1 MATLRELII
10 KISANSQSFQSEIQR
25 ASRMGSEYYRTLQ
38 NGGRQAAAVAREQ
51 RRALAELNSQLTEI
65 RASAAGT
72 AGVFAG
78 AFATG
83 HLISLADEW
92 SSVNARLKQASQ
104 SSDEFSSSQKVLMD
118 ISQRTGTAFSDNAA
132 LFARSAASMRE
143 YGYSADDVLKVTEAI
158 STGLKISG
166 ASTAEAGSVITQ
178 FSQALAQGVLRGEE
192 FNSVNE
198 SGDRIVRA
206 LAAGMGVARKDLK
219 AMADDGKLTADKVVP
234 ALISQ
239 LGVLRDEYAAMPETV
254 SDGIT
259 KVENAFMAWVGG
271 ANEASGATKTLSGV
285 LNGVAGNIDNVA
297 TAAGALVAVG
307 VARYFGNM
315 ASGAVSATAGLVT
328 AARNEVAL
336 AEAQLRGT
344 QIATA
349 RARAAVYRAQQAVAA
364 ARGTEMQIA
373 AEARLAA
380 TQERLNRN
388 IAARTAAQNALN
400 STTAV
405 GSRLMTGALG
415 LVGGVPGLVML
426 GAAAWYTLYQ
436 NQEPA
441 RESARQ
447 YALTIDEIAHKTPSM
462 SLPEAS
468 DNEGRTRAA
477 LAEQNRLIDE
487 QASRVKSLQ
496 EKIAGYQYVLAN
508 PGWTTG
514 DGFMIN
520 HLTSVQEKI
529 AGYQYVLANPGWTTG
544 DGFMINHLTSVKTVT
559 EGLSQATEQL
569 AVEQSRLAQ
578 MQEKAQSIQDVLAG
592 LEDRRVAL
600 IRQQAAEQNKVY
612 QSMLVMNGQHT
623 EFNRLLGLGN
633 ELLQQRQGLVNVPL
647 RLPQATLD
655 DKQQSA
661 LTKTERELAL
671 SRLKGE
677 EKERARLGYA
687 ADDLGFVGDSYQEA
701 RQRYISNA
709 LEAWRNNEAN
719 KPKSRGGKS
728 ETEKAEDSFSR
739 LLKQQKEQLALAG
752 QNTELAKLKYQTA
765 QGELKTL
772 TEMQKQ
778 ELLRNAALIDQQ
790 KIREQLR
797 SREETLKNDNVA
809 ARASNEAELLGYGQG
824 ERARERMREL
834 QQIRDSFRQK
844 DADLQSQYQT
854 GDISEDFYRQ
864 ARAQN
869 AQYLSERLKDQAAF
883 YAESDAQRADW
894 QKGLQEGLS
903 NWVDN
908 ASDYASQA
916 AQLATE
922 GISGLVNNIT
932 EMLNGNKV
940 EWRNWASSV
949 LQEISKVLMNAAIV
963 NGIKT
968 AANGMSGAGGFIG
981 SIGDWLGG
989 AVANAKGGVYT
1000 SANLSAY
1007 SNSIVDTPTYFAFAK
1022 GAGLMGE
1029 AGPEAIMPLTRA
1041 ADGSLGVRAVG
1052 SMNGSAGLVYSP
1064 VYHIAIQN
1072 DGANGQIGA
1081 EAAGSLVQLIDQR
1094 VQAVMLSMRRDGG
1107 MLSG

>member
-1 MATLRELII
+1 
-10 KISANSQSFQSEIQR
+10 
-25 ASRMGSEYYRTLQ
+25 
-38 NGGRQAAAVAREQ
+38 
-51 RRALAELNSQLTEI
+51 
-65 RASAAGT
+65 
-72 AGVFAG
+72 
-78 AFATG
+78 
-83 HLISLADEW
+83 
-92 SSVNARLKQASQ
+92 
-104 SSDEFSSSQKVLMD
+104 
-118 ISQRTGTAFSDNAA
+118 
-132 LFARSAASMRE
+132 
-143 YGYSADDVLKVTEAI
+143 
-158 STGLKISG
+158 
-166 ASTAEAGSVITQ
+166 
-178 FSQALAQGVLRGEE
+178 
-192 FNSVNE
+192 
-198 SGDRIVRA
+198 
-206 LAAGMGVARKDLK
+206 
-219 AMADDGKLTADKVVP
+219 
-234 ALISQ
+234 
-239 LGVLRDEYAAMPETV
+239 

-271 ANEASGATKTLSGV
+271 ANEASGVTKTLSGV
-285 LNGVAGNIDNVA
+285 LNGVAGQIDNVA
-297 TAAGALVAVG
+297 TAVGALVAVG

-315 ASGAVSATAGLVT
+315 ASGAMSATAGLVT

-336 AEAQLRGT
+336 AEAQFRGT

-388 IAARTAAQNALN
+388 IAARSAAQNALN

-405 GSRLMTGALG
+405 GSRLMSGALG

-436 NQEPA
+436 NQEQA

-477 LAEQNRLIDE
+477 LTEQNRLIDE
-487 QASRVKSLQ
+487 QASRVKSL
-496 EKIAGYQYVLAN
+496 
-508 PGWTTG
+508 
-514 DGFMIN
+514 
-520 HLTSVQEKI
+520 
-529 AGYQYVLANPGWTTG
+529 
-544 DGFMINHLTSVKTVT
+544 
-559 EGLSQATEQL
+559 
-569 AVEQSRLAQ
+569 
-578 MQEKAQSIQDVLAG
+578 QEKAQSIQDVLAG

-739 LLKQQKEQLALAG
+739 LLKQQKAQLALAG

-772 TEMQKQ
+772 TEIQKQ

-797 SREETLKNDNVA
+797 SREETLKNENAA
-809 ARASNEAELLGYGQG
+809 ARASNDAELLGYGQG

-864 ARAQN
+864 ALAQN
-869 AQYLSERLKDQAAF
+869 AQYLSERLKDQETF

-894 QKGLQEGLS
+894 QKGLQEGFS

-922 GISGLVNNIT
+922 GISGMVNNIT

-940 EWRNWASSV
+940 EWRSWASSV
-949 LQEISKVLMNAAIV
+949 LQEISKVLMNA
-963 NGIKT
+963 
-968 AANGMSGAGGFIG
+968 
-981 SIGDWLGG
+981 
-989 AVANAKGGVYT
+989 
-1000 SANLSAY
+1000 
-1007 SNSIVDTPTYFAFAK
+1007 
-1022 GAGLMGE
+1022 
-1029 AGPEAIMPLTRA
+1029 
-1041 ADGSLGVRAVG
+1041 
-1052 SMNGSAGLVYSP
+1052 
-1064 VYHIAIQN
+1064 
-1072 DGANGQIGA
+1072 
-1081 EAAGSLVQLIDQR
+1081 
-1094 VQAVMLSMRRDGG
+1094 
-1107 MLSG
+1107 

>member
-1 MATLRELII
+1 M
-10 KISANSQSFQSEIQR
+10 
-25 ASRMGSEYYRTLQ
+25 
-38 NGGRQAAAVAREQ
+38 
-51 RRALAELNSQLTEI
+51 
-65 RASAAGT
+65 
-72 AGVFAG
+72 
-78 AFATG
+78 
-83 HLISLADEW
+83 
-92 SSVNARLKQASQ
+92 
-104 SSDEFSSSQKVLMD
+104 
-118 ISQRTGTAFSDNAA
+118 
-132 LFARSAASMRE
+132 
-143 YGYSADDVLKVTEAI
+143 
-158 STGLKISG
+158 
-166 ASTAEAGSVITQ
+166 
-178 FSQALAQGVLRGEE
+178 
-192 FNSVNE
+192 
-198 SGDRIVRA
+198 
-206 LAAGMGVARKDLK
+206 ARKDLK

-239 LGVLRDEYAAMPETV
+239 LGILRDEYAAMPETV
-254 SDGIT
+254 SGSIT

-271 ANEASGATKTLSGV
+271 VNEASGSTKTLSGV
-285 LNGVAGNIDNVA
+285 LNGVAGHIDNVA
-297 TAAGALVAVG
+297 AAAGVLVAVG

-315 ASGAVSATAGLVT
+315 AAGVGKATTELIAAKSGT
-328 AARNEVAL
+328 VAL
-336 AEAQLRGT
+336 AAAQADASVQVQRKAAADALAAERAWQLAQAELALARNTSAEALAT
-344 QIATA
+344 QNAVA
-349 RARAAVYRAQQAVAA
+349 KRRAMIVANAALVQSNQAVAA
-364 ARGTEMQIA
+364 SRKALENATSVTGMLKSGA
-373 AEARLAA
+373 ASL
-380 TQERLNRN
+380 L
-388 IAARTAAQNALN
+388 
-400 STTAV
+400 S
-405 GSRLMTGALG
+405 
-415 LVGGVPGLVML
+415 LVGGIPGLLML
-426 GAAAWYTLYQ
+426 GAGAWYTVYQ
-436 NQEPA
+436 NQEQA

-447 YALTIDEIAHKTPSM
+447 YASTIDEIRAKVQGMT
-462 SLPEAS
+462 LPELA
-468 DNEGRTRAA
+468 DNEGKTREA
-477 LAEQNRLIDE
+477 LEEQNRLIAE
-487 QASRVKSLQ
+487 QESKVRGLKTQIADYQRWLQ
-496 EKIAGYQYVLAN
+496 ENPQGGSGAEIITHGLAEA
-508 PGWTTG
+508 TG
-514 DGFMIN
+514 R
-520 HLTSVQEKI
+520 
-529 AGYQYVLANPGWTTG
+529 
-544 DGFMINHLTSVKTVT
+544 
-559 EGLSQATEQL
+559 L
-569 AVEQSRLAQ
+569 AVEQSRLTQ
-578 MQEKAQSIQDVLAG
+578 IQEKAKSVQETLAS
-592 LEDRRVAL
+592 LEYNRVAR
-600 IRQQAAEQNKVY
+600 IREEAAEQNRAY
-612 QSMLVMNGQHT
+612 QALLQTNVQHT

-677 EKERARLGYA
+677 EKERVRLGYA
-687 ADDLGFVGDSYQEA
+687 ADDLGFVGDPYQEA

-719 KPKSRGGKS
+719 KTKSRGGKS

-772 TEMQKQ
+772 TEIQKQ

-1072 DGANGQIGA
+1072 DGANGQIGP

>member
-1 MATLRELII
+1 
-10 KISANSQSFQSEIQR
+10 
-25 ASRMGSEYYRTLQ
+25 
-38 NGGRQAAAVAREQ
+38 
-51 RRALAELNSQLTEI
+51 
-65 RASAAGT
+65 
-72 AGVFAG
+72 
-78 AFATG
+78 
-83 HLISLADEW
+83 
-92 SSVNARLKQASQ
+92 
-104 SSDEFSSSQKVLMD
+104 
-118 ISQRTGTAFSDNAA
+118 
-132 LFARSAASMRE
+132 
-143 YGYSADDVLKVTEAI
+143 
-158 STGLKISG
+158 
-166 ASTAEAGSVITQ
+166 
-178 FSQALAQGVLRGEE
+178 
-192 FNSVNE
+192 
-198 SGDRIVRA
+198 
-206 LAAGMGVARKDLK
+206 
-219 AMADDGKLTADKVVP
+219 
-234 ALISQ
+234 
-239 LGVLRDEYAAMPETV
+239 
-254 SDGIT
+254 
-259 KVENAFMAWVGG
+259 
-271 ANEASGATKTLSGV
+271 
-285 LNGVAGNIDNVA
+285 
-297 TAAGALVAVG
+297 
-307 VARYFGNM
+307 
-315 ASGAVSATAGLVT
+315 
-328 AARNEVAL
+328 
-336 AEAQLRGT
+336 
-344 QIATA
+344 
-349 RARAAVYRAQQAVAA
+349 
-364 ARGTEMQIA
+364 
-373 AEARLAA
+373 
-380 TQERLNRN
+380 
-388 IAARTAAQNALN
+388 
-400 STTAV
+400 
-405 GSRLMTGALG
+405 
-415 LVGGVPGLVML
+415 
-426 GAAAWYTLYQ
+426 
-436 NQEPA
+436 
-441 RESARQ
+441 
-447 YALTIDEIAHKTPSM
+447 
-462 SLPEAS
+462 
-468 DNEGRTRAA
+468 
-477 LAEQNRLIDE
+477 
-487 QASRVKSLQ
+487 
-496 EKIAGYQYVLAN
+496 
-508 PGWTTG
+508 
-514 DGFMIN
+514 
-520 HLTSVQEKI
+520 
-529 AGYQYVLANPGWTTG
+529 
-544 DGFMINHLTSVKTVT
+544 
-559 EGLSQATEQL
+559 
-569 AVEQSRLAQ
+569 
-578 MQEKAQSIQDVLAG
+578 
-592 LEDRRVAL
+592 
-600 IRQQAAEQNKVY
+600 
-612 QSMLVMNGQHT
+612 
-623 EFNRLLGLGN
+623 N

-677 EKERARLGYA
+677 EKERVRLGYA
-687 ADDLGFVGDSYQEA
+687 ADDLGFVGDPYQEA

-739 LLKQQKEQLALAG
+739 LLKQQKAQLALVG

-772 TEMQKQ
+772 SEIQKQ

-864 ARAQN
+864 ALAQN

-883 YAESDAQRADW
+883 YAESDVQRADW
-894 QKGLQEGLS
+894 QKGLQEGFS

-916 AQLATE
+916 AQLATV
-922 GISGLVNNIT
+922 GISGMVNNIT

-940 EWRNWASSV
+940 EWRSWASSV

-968 AANGMSGAGGFIG
+968 AANGMSGAGGFLG

-1072 DGANGQIGA
+1072 DGTNGQIGP
-1081 EAAGSLVQLIDQR
+1081 EA
-1094 VQAVMLSMRRDGG
+1094 
-1107 MLSG
+1107 

>member
-38 NGGRQAAAVAREQ
+38 NGGRQAAAAARDQ

-65 RASAAGT
+65 RGSAVGMAG
-72 AGVFAG
+72 AFAG

-219 AMADDGKLTADKVVP
+219 AMADDGQLTADKVVP

-239 LGVLRDEYAAMPETV
+239 LEVLRDEYAAMPETV

-271 ANEASGATKTLSGV
+271 ANEASGVTKTLSGV
-285 LNGVAGNIDNVA
+285 LNGVAGQIDNVA
-297 TAAGALVAVG
+297 TAVGALVAVG

-315 ASGAVSATAGLVT
+315 ASGAMSATAGLVT

-336 AEAQLRGT
+336 AEAQFRGT

-388 IAARTAAQNALN
+388 IAARSAAQNALN

-405 GSRLMTGALG
+405 GSRLMSGALG

-436 NQEPA
+436 NQEQA

-477 LAEQNRLIDE
+477 LTEQNRLIDE
-487 QASRVKSLQ
+487 QASRVKSL
-496 EKIAGYQYVLAN
+496 
-508 PGWTTG
+508 
-514 DGFMIN
+514 
-520 HLTSVQEKI
+520 
-529 AGYQYVLANPGWTTG
+529 
-544 DGFMINHLTSVKTVT
+544 
-559 EGLSQATEQL
+559 
-569 AVEQSRLAQ
+569 
-578 MQEKAQSIQDVLAG
+578 QEKAQSIQDVLAG

-739 LLKQQKEQLALAG
+739 LLKQQKAQLALAG

-772 TEMQKQ
+772 TEIQKQ

-797 SREETLKNDNVA
+797 SREETLKNENAA
-809 ARASNEAELLGYGQG
+809 ARASNDAELLGYGQG

-864 ARAQN
+864 ALAQN
-869 AQYLSERLKDQAAF
+869 AQYLSERLKDQETF

-894 QKGLQEGLS
+894 QKGLQEGFS

-922 GISGLVNNIT
+922 GISGMV
-932 EMLNGNKV
+932 
-940 EWRNWASSV
+940 
-949 LQEISKVLMNAAIV
+949 
-963 NGIKT
+963 
-968 AANGMSGAGGFIG
+968 
-981 SIGDWLGG
+981 
-989 AVANAKGGVYT
+989 
-1000 SANLSAY
+1000 
-1007 SNSIVDTPTYFAFAK
+1007 
-1022 GAGLMGE
+1022 
-1029 AGPEAIMPLTRA
+1029 
-1041 ADGSLGVRAVG
+1041 
-1052 SMNGSAGLVYSP
+1052 
-1064 VYHIAIQN
+1064 
-1072 DGANGQIGA
+1072 
-1081 EAAGSLVQLIDQR
+1081 
-1094 VQAVMLSMRRDGG
+1094 
-1107 MLSG
+1107 

>member
-1 MATLRELII
+1 
-10 KISANSQSFQSEIQR
+10 QSFQSEIQR

-38 NGGRQAAAVAREQ
+38 NGGRQAAAAAREQ

-65 RASAAGT
+65 RGSAVGMAG
-72 AGVFAG
+72 AFAG

-143 YGYSADDVLKVTEAI
+143 YGYSADDVLKVAEAI

-219 AMADDGKLTADKVVP
+219 AMADDGQLTADKVVP

-239 LGVLRDEYAAMPETV
+239 LEVLRDEYAAMPETV

-271 ANEASGATKTLSGV
+271 ANEASGVTKTLSGV
-285 LNGVAGNIDNVA
+285 LNGVAGQIDNVA

-315 ASGAVSATAGLVT
+315 AAGVGKVTTELIAAKSGT
-328 AARNEVAL
+328 VAL
-336 AEAQLRGT
+336 AAAQ
-344 QIATA
+344 AD
-349 RARAAVYRAQQAVAA
+349 AAVQVQRKAAADALAAERAWQLAQAELALARNSSAEALATQNAVAKRRAMIVANAALVQSNQAVAA
-364 ARGTEMQIA
+364 SRKALENATSVTGMLKSGA
-373 AEARLAA
+373 ASL
-380 TQERLNRN
+380 L
-388 IAARTAAQNALN
+388 
-400 STTAV
+400 S
-405 GSRLMTGALG
+405 
-415 LVGGVPGLVML
+415 LVGGISGLLML
-426 GAAAWYTLYQ
+426 GAGAWYTVYQ
-436 NQEPA
+436 NQEQA

-447 YALTIDEIAHKTPSM
+447 YASTIDEIRAKVPGMT
-462 SLPEAS
+462 LPELA
-468 DNEGRTRAA
+468 DNKGKTREA
-477 LAEQNRLIDE
+477 LEEQNRLIAE
-487 QASRVKSLQ
+487 QESKVRGLKTQIADYQRWLQ
-496 EKIAGYQYVLAN
+496 ENPQGGSGVEIITHGLAEA
-508 PGWTTG
+508 TG
-514 DGFMIN
+514 
-520 HLTSVQEKI
+520 K
-529 AGYQYVLANPGWTTG
+529 
-544 DGFMINHLTSVKTVT
+544 
-559 EGLSQATEQL
+559 L
-569 AVEQSRLAQ
+569 AVEQSRLTQ
-578 MQEKAQSIQDVLAG
+578 MQEKAKSVQEALAS
-592 LEDRRVAL
+592 LEYNRVAR
-600 IRQQAAEQNKVY
+600 IREEAAEQNRAY
-612 QSMLVMNGQHT
+612 QALLQMNVQHT

-677 EKERARLGYA
+677 EKERVRLGYA
-687 ADDLGFVGDSYQEA
+687 ADDLGFVGDPYQEA

-752 QNTELAKLKYQTA
+752 QYTELAKLKYQTA

-778 ELLRNAALIDQQ
+778 ELLRNATLIDQQ

-797 SREETLKNDNVA
+797 SREETLKNENAA
-809 ARASNEAELLGYGQG
+809 ARASNDAELLGYGQG

-854 GDISEDFYRQ
+854 GDNSEDFYRQ
-864 ARAQN
+864 ALAQN
-869 AQYLSERLKDQAAF
+869 AQYLSERLKEQEAF
-883 YAESDAQRADW
+883 YAESDVQRADW
-894 QKGLQEGLS
+894 QKGLQEGFS

-922 GISGLVNNIT
+922 GISGMVNNIT

-940 EWRNWASSV
+940 EWRSWASSV
-949 LQEISKVLMNAAIV
+949 LQEISKVL
-963 NGIKT
+963 
-968 AANGMSGAGGFIG
+968 
-981 SIGDWLGG
+981 
-989 AVANAKGGVYT
+989 
-1000 SANLSAY
+1000 
-1007 SNSIVDTPTYFAFAK
+1007 
-1022 GAGLMGE
+1022 
-1029 AGPEAIMPLTRA
+1029 
-1041 ADGSLGVRAVG
+1041 
-1052 SMNGSAGLVYSP
+1052 
-1064 VYHIAIQN
+1064 
-1072 DGANGQIGA
+1072 
-1081 EAAGSLVQLIDQR
+1081 
-1094 VQAVMLSMRRDGG
+1094 
-1107 MLSG
+1107 

>member
-38 NGGRQAAAVAREQ
+38 NGGRQAAAAAREQ

-65 RASAAGT
+65 RASAVGMTSA
-72 AGVFAG
+72 FAG

-104 SSDEFSSSQKVLMD
+104 SSDEFASSQKVLMD

-166 ASTAEAGSVITQ
+166 ASAAEAGSVITQ

-198 SGDRIVRA
+198 SGDRIIRA

-219 AMADDGKLTADKVVP
+219 AMADDGQLTADKVVP

-239 LGVLRDEYAAMPETV
+239 LGILRDEYAAMPETV

-271 ANEASGATKTLSGV
+271 ANEASGATKTLSGA
-285 LNGVAGNIDNVA
+285 LNGVAGNIDTVA
-297 TAAGALVAVG
+297 TAAGVLVAVG
-307 VARYFGNM
+307 VARYFGNL
-315 ASGAVSATAGLVT
+315 ASGAMSATAGLVT

-373 AEARLAA
+373 AEARLAV

-405 GSRLMTGALG
+405 GSRLMSGALG

-436 NQEPA
+436 NQEQA

-468 DNEGRTRAA
+468 DNEGRTREA
-477 LAEQNRLIDE
+477 LTEQNRLIDE
-487 QASRVKSLQ
+487 QASRVK
-496 EKIAGYQYVLAN
+496 
-508 PGWTTG
+508 
-514 DGFMIN
+514 
-520 HLTSVQEKI
+520 
-529 AGYQYVLANPGWTTG
+529 
-544 DGFMINHLTSVKTVT
+544 
-559 EGLSQATEQL
+559 
-569 AVEQSRLAQ
+569 
-578 MQEKAQSIQDVLAG
+578 
-592 LEDRRVAL
+592 
-600 IRQQAAEQNKVY
+600 
-612 QSMLVMNGQHT
+612 
-623 EFNRLLGLGN
+623 
-633 ELLQQRQGLVNVPL
+633 
-647 RLPQATLD
+647 
-655 DKQQSA
+655 
-661 LTKTERELAL
+661 
-671 SRLKGE
+671 
-677 EKERARLGYA
+677 
-687 ADDLGFVGDSYQEA
+687 
-701 RQRYISNA
+701 
-709 LEAWRNNEAN
+709 
-719 KPKSRGGKS
+719 
-728 ETEKAEDSFSR
+728 
-739 LLKQQKEQLALAG
+739 
-752 QNTELAKLKYQTA
+752 
-765 QGELKTL
+765 TL
-772 TEMQKQ
+772 TEIQKQ
-778 ELLRNAALIDQQ
+778 ELLRNAALIDQK

-797 SREETLKNDNVA
+797 AREETLKNDNA
-809 ARASNEAELLGYGQG
+809 DARASNDAELLGYGQG
-824 ERARERMREL
+824 ERVRERMREL
-834 QQIRDSFRQK
+834 QQIRDGYRQK
-844 DADLQSQYQT
+844 DANLQSQYQT

-864 ARAQN
+864 ALAQN
-869 AQYLSERLKDQAAF
+869 AQYLSERLKDQEAF

-903 NWVDN
+903 NWVDS

-916 AQLATE
+916 AQLATD
-922 GISGLVNNIT
+922 GISGMVNNIT

-940 EWRNWASSV
+940 EWRSWAASI

-963 NGIKT
+963 NGIKM
-968 AANGMSGAGGFIG
+968 AANSMSGAGGFFG
-981 SIGDWLGG
+981 SIGNWLGG

-1072 DGANGQIGA
+1072 DGANGQIGP
-1081 EAAGSLVQLIDQR
+1081 EAAGTLVQLIDQR

>member
-1 MATLRELII
+1 
-10 KISANSQSFQSEIQR
+10 
-25 ASRMGSEYYRTLQ
+25 MGSEYYRTLQ
-38 NGGRQAAAVAREQ
+38 NGGRQAAAAARDQ

-65 RASAAGT
+65 RGSAVGMAG
-72 AGVFAG
+72 AFAG

-239 LGVLRDEYAAMPETV
+239 LGILRDEYAAMPETV
-254 SDGIT
+254 SSSIT

-271 ANEASGATKTLSGV
+271 ANEASGVTKTLSGM
-285 LNGVAGNIDNVA
+285 LNGVA
-297 TAAGALVAVG
+297 
-307 VARYFGNM
+307 
-315 ASGAVSATAGLVT
+315 
-328 AARNEVAL
+328 
-336 AEAQLRGT
+336 
-344 QIATA
+344 
-349 RARAAVYRAQQAVAA
+349 
-364 ARGTEMQIA
+364 
-373 AEARLAA
+373 
-380 TQERLNRN
+380 
-388 IAARTAAQNALN
+388 
-400 STTAV
+400 
-405 GSRLMTGALG
+405 
-415 LVGGVPGLVML
+415 GLVML

-436 NQEPA
+436 NQEQA

-477 LAEQNRLIDE
+477 LTEQNRLIDE

-520 HLTSVQEKI
+520 HLTSV
-529 AGYQYVLANPGWTTG
+529 
-544 DGFMINHLTSVKTVT
+544 KTVT
-559 EGLSQATEQL
+559 EGLAQATEQL

-612 QSMLVMNGQHT
+612 QSMLVMNGQYT

-677 EKERARLGYA
+677 EKERVRLGYA
-687 ADDLGFVGDSYQEA
+687 ADDLGFVGDPYQEA

-709 LEAWRNNEAN
+709 LEAWRNNEVN

-765 QGELKTL
+765 LGELKTL
-772 TEMQKQ
+772 SEIQKQ

-797 SREETLKNDNVA
+797 YREETLKNDNVA
-809 ARASNEAELLGYGQG
+809 ARASNESELLGYGQG

-864 ARAQN
+864 A
-869 AQYLSERLKDQAAF
+869 
-883 YAESDAQRADW
+883 
-894 QKGLQEGLS
+894 
-903 NWVDN
+903 
-908 ASDYASQA
+908 
-916 AQLATE
+916 
-922 GISGLVNNIT
+922 
-932 EMLNGNKV
+932 
-940 EWRNWASSV
+940 
-949 LQEISKVLMNAAIV
+949 
-963 NGIKT
+963 
-968 AANGMSGAGGFIG
+968 
-981 SIGDWLGG
+981 
-989 AVANAKGGVYT
+989 
-1000 SANLSAY
+1000 
-1007 SNSIVDTPTYFAFAK
+1007 
-1022 GAGLMGE
+1022 
-1029 AGPEAIMPLTRA
+1029 
-1041 ADGSLGVRAVG
+1041 
-1052 SMNGSAGLVYSP
+1052 
-1064 VYHIAIQN
+1064 
-1072 DGANGQIGA
+1072 
-1081 EAAGSLVQLIDQR
+1081 
-1094 VQAVMLSMRRDGG
+1094 
-1107 MLSG
+1107 

>member
-38 NGGRQAAAVAREQ
+38 NGGRQAAAAAREQ

-65 RASAAGT
+65 RASAVGMTGA
-72 AGVFAG
+72 FAG

-104 SSDEFSSSQKVLMD
+104 SSDEFASSQKVLMD

-166 ASTAEAGSVITQ
+166 ASAAEAGSVITQ

-198 SGDRIVRA
+198 SGDRIIRA

-219 AMADDGKLTADKVVP
+219 AMADDGQLTADKVVP

-239 LGVLRDEYAAMPETV
+239 LGILRDEYAAMPETV

-271 ANEASGATKTLSGV
+271 ANEASGATKTLSGA
-285 LNGVAGNIDNVA
+285 LNGVAGNIDTVA
-297 TAAGALVAVG
+297 TAAGVLVAVG
-307 VARYFGNM
+307 VARYFGNL
-315 ASGAVSATAGLVT
+315 ASGAMSATAGLVT

-373 AEARLAA
+373 AEARLAV

-405 GSRLMTGALG
+405 GSRLMSGALG

-436 NQEPA
+436 NQEQA

-447 YALTIDEIAHKTPSM
+447 YALTIDEIRAKVPGMT
-462 SLPEAS
+462 LPELA
-468 DNEGRTRAA
+468 DNEGKTREA
-477 LAEQNRLIDE
+477 LEEQNRLIAE
-487 QASRVKSLQ
+487 QESKVRGLKTQIADYQRWLQ
-496 EKIAGYQYVLAN
+496 ENPQGGSGAEIITHGLAEA
-508 PGWTTG
+508 TG
-514 DGFMIN
+514 
-520 HLTSVQEKI
+520 K
-529 AGYQYVLANPGWTTG
+529 
-544 DGFMINHLTSVKTVT
+544 
-559 EGLSQATEQL
+559 L
-569 AVEQSRLAQ
+569 AVEQSRLTQ
-578 MQEKAQSIQDVLAG
+578 MQEKARSVQETLAS
-592 LEDRRVAL
+592 LEYNRVAR
-600 IRQQAAEQNKVY
+600 IREEAAEQNRAY
-612 QSMLVMNGQHT
+612 QALLQMNVQHT

-633 ELLQQRQGLVNVPL
+633 ELLQQRQGLASVPL

-655 DKQQSA
+655 DKQQGA
-661 LTKTERELAL
+661 LNNTERQLAL

-687 ADDLGFVGDSYQEA
+687 ADDLGLVGDTYQEA
-701 RQRYISNA
+701 RQRYIRNSM
-709 LEAWRNNEAN
+709 EAWRNNEAN

-752 QNTELAKLKYQTA
+752 KNTELAKLKYQTS

-772 TEMQKQ
+772 TEIQKQ
-778 ELLRNAALIDQQ
+778 ELLRNAALIDQK

-797 SREETLKNDNVA
+797 AREEALKNDNA
-809 ARASNEAELLGYGQG
+809 DERASNDAELLGYGQG
-824 ERARERMREL
+824 ERVRERMREL
-834 QQIRDSFRQK
+834 QQIRDGYRQK

-864 ARAQN
+864 ALAQN
-869 AQYLSERLKDQAAF
+869 AQYLSERLKDQEAF

-903 NWVDN
+903 NWVDS

-916 AQLATE
+916 AQLATD
-922 GISGLVNNIT
+922 GISGMVNNIT

-940 EWRNWASSV
+940 EWRSWAASI

-963 NGIKT
+963 NGIKM
-968 AANGMSGAGGFIG
+968 AANSMSGAGGFFG
-981 SIGDWLGG
+981 SIGNWLGG

-1072 DGANGQIGA
+1072 DGANGQIGP
-1081 EAAGSLVQLIDQR
+1081 EAAGTLVQLIDQR

>member
-72 AGVFAG
+72 AGAFAG

-285 LNGVAGNIDNVA
+285 LNGVAGNIDN
-297 TAAGALVAVG
+297 
-307 VARYFGNM
+307 M

-388 IAARTAAQNALN
+388 IAARTAAQNELN

-436 NQEPA
+436 NQEQA

-487 QASRVKSLQ
+487 QASRVKSL
-496 EKIAGYQYVLAN
+496 
-508 PGWTTG
+508 
-514 DGFMIN
+514 
-520 HLTSVQEKI
+520 QEKI

-922 GISGLVNNIT
+922 GISGMVNNIT

-1041 ADGSLGVRAVG
+1041 ADGSLGVRAVD

>member
-38 NGGRQAAAVAREQ
+38 NGGRQAAAAARDQ

-65 RASAAGT
+65 RGSAVGMAG
-72 AGVFAG
+72 AFAG

-219 AMADDGKLTADKVVP
+219 AMADDGQLTADKVVP

-239 LGVLRDEYAAMPETV
+239 LEVLRDEYAAMPETV
-254 SDGIT
+254 SSSIT

-271 ANEASGATKTLSGV
+271 ANEASGVTKTLSGV
-285 LNGVAGNIDNVA
+285 LNGVA
-297 TAAGALVAVG
+297 
-307 VARYFGNM
+307 
-315 ASGAVSATAGLVT
+315 
-328 AARNEVAL
+328 
-336 AEAQLRGT
+336 
-344 QIATA
+344 
-349 RARAAVYRAQQAVAA
+349 
-364 ARGTEMQIA
+364 
-373 AEARLAA
+373 
-380 TQERLNRN
+380 
-388 IAARTAAQNALN
+388 
-400 STTAV
+400 
-405 GSRLMTGALG
+405 
-415 LVGGVPGLVML
+415 GLVML

-436 NQEPA
+436 NQEQA

-477 LAEQNRLIDE
+477 LTEQNRLIDE

-520 HLTSVQEKI
+520 HLTSV
-529 AGYQYVLANPGWTTG
+529 
-544 DGFMINHLTSVKTVT
+544 KTVT
-559 EGLSQATEQL
+559 EGLAQATEQL

-612 QSMLVMNGQHT
+612 QSMLVMNGQYT

-677 EKERARLGYA
+677 EKERVRLGYA
-687 ADDLGFVGDSYQEA
+687 ADDLGFVGDPYQEA

-709 LEAWRNNEAN
+709 LEAWRNNEVN

-765 QGELKTL
+765 LGELKTL
-772 TEMQKQ
+772 SEIQKQ

-797 SREETLKNDNVA
+797 YREETLKNDNVA
-809 ARASNEAELLGYGQG
+809 ARASNESELLGYGQG

-864 ARAQN
+864 ALAQN
-869 AQYLSERLKDQAAF
+869 AQYLSERLKDQAVF
-883 YAESDAQRADW
+883 YAESDVQRADW
-894 QKGLQEGLS
+894 QKGLQEGFS

-922 GISGLVNNIT
+922 GISGMVNNIT

-940 EWRNWASSV
+940 EWRSWASSV

-968 AANGMSGAGGFIG
+968 AANGMSGAGGFLG

-1064 VYHIAIQN
+1064 VYH
-1072 DGANGQIGA
+1072 
-1081 EAAGSLVQLIDQR
+1081 
-1094 VQAVMLSMRRDGG
+1094 
-1107 MLSG
+1107 

>member
-1 MATLRELII
+1 
-10 KISANSQSFQSEIQR
+10 
-25 ASRMGSEYYRTLQ
+25 
-38 NGGRQAAAVAREQ
+38 
-51 RRALAELNSQLTEI
+51 
-65 RASAAGT
+65 
-72 AGVFAG
+72 
-78 AFATG
+78 
-83 HLISLADEW
+83 
-92 SSVNARLKQASQ
+92 
-104 SSDEFSSSQKVLMD
+104 
-118 ISQRTGTAFSDNAA
+118 SDNAA

-143 YGYSADDVLKVTEAI
+143 YGYSAGDVLKVTEAI

-239 LGVLRDEYAAMPETV
+239 LGILRDEYAAMPETV
-254 SDGIT
+254 SSSIT

-271 ANEASGATKTLSGV
+271 ANEASGVTKTLSGM
-285 LNGVAGNIDNVA
+285 LNGVAGQIDNVA
-297 TAAGALVAVG
+297 TAVGALVAVG

-315 ASGAVSATAGLVT
+315 ASGAMSATAGLVT

-336 AEAQLRGT
+336 AEAQFRGT

-388 IAARTAAQNALN
+388 IAARSAAQNALN

-405 GSRLMTGALG
+405 GSRLMSGALG

-436 NQEPA
+436 NQEQA

-477 LAEQNRLIDE
+477 LTEQNRLIDE
-487 QASRVKSLQ
+487 QASRVKSL
-496 EKIAGYQYVLAN
+496 
-508 PGWTTG
+508 
-514 DGFMIN
+514 
-520 HLTSVQEKI
+520 
-529 AGYQYVLANPGWTTG
+529 
-544 DGFMINHLTSVKTVT
+544 
-559 EGLSQATEQL
+559 
-569 AVEQSRLAQ
+569 
-578 MQEKAQSIQDVLAG
+578 QEKAQSIQDVLAG

-677 EKERARLGYA
+677 EKERVRLGYA
-687 ADDLGFVGDSYQEA
+687 ADDLGFVGDPYQEA

-739 LLKQQKEQLALAG
+739 LLKQQKEQLALVG

-765 QGELKTL
+765 LGELKTL

-778 ELLRNAALIDQQ
+778 ELLRNATLIDQQ

-797 SREETLKNDNVA
+797 SREETLKNENAA
-809 ARASNEAELLGYGQG
+809 ARASNDAELLGYGQG

-864 ARAQN
+864 ALAQN
-869 AQYLSERLKDQAAF
+869 AQYLSERLKDQAVF
-883 YAESDAQRADW
+883 YAESDVQRADW
-894 QKGLQEGLS
+894 QKGLQEGFS

-922 GISGLVNNIT
+922 GISGMVNNIT

-940 EWRNWASSV
+940 EWRSWASSV

-968 AANGMSGAGGFIG
+968 AANGMSGAGGFLG

-1052 SMNGSAGLVYSP
+1052 SMNGSAGLV
-1064 VYHIAIQN
+1064 
-1072 DGANGQIGA
+1072 
-1081 EAAGSLVQLIDQR
+1081 
-1094 VQAVMLSMRRDGG
+1094 
-1107 MLSG
+1107 

>member
-38 NGGRQAAAVAREQ
+38 NGGRQAAAAAREQ

-65 RASAAGT
+65 RVSAVGMTGA
-72 AGVFAG
+72 FAG

-104 SSDEFSSSQKVLMD
+104 SSDEFASSQKVLMD

-166 ASTAEAGSVITQ
+166 ASAADAGSVITQ

-198 SGDRIVRA
+198 SGDRIIRA

-219 AMADDGKLTADKVVP
+219 AMADDGQLTADKVVP

-239 LGVLRDEYAAMPETV
+239 LGILRDEYAAMPETV
-254 SDGIT
+254 SGSIT

-271 ANEASGATKTLSGV
+271 ANEASGATKTLSGA
-285 LNGVAGNIDNVA
+285 LNGVAGNIDTVA
-297 TAAGALVAVG
+297 TAAGVLVAVG
-307 VARYFGNM
+307 VARYFGNL
-315 ASGAVSATAGLVT
+315 ASGAMSATAGLVT

-373 AEARLAA
+373 AEARLAV

-405 GSRLMTGALG
+405 GSRLMSGALG
-415 LVGGVPGLVML
+415 LIGGVPGLVML

-436 NQEPA
+436 NQEQA
-441 RESARQ
+441 RESAHQ

-468 DNEGRTRAA
+468 DNEGRTREA
-477 LAEQNRLIDE
+477 LTEQNRLIDE

-496 EKIAGYQYVLAN
+496 EKIAGYQYVLA
-508 PGWTTG
+508 
-514 DGFMIN
+514 
-520 HLTSVQEKI
+520 
-529 AGYQYVLANPGWTTG
+529 
-544 DGFMINHLTSVKTVT
+544 
-559 EGLSQATEQL
+559 
-569 AVEQSRLAQ
+569 
-578 MQEKAQSIQDVLAG
+578 G
-592 LEDRRVAL
+592 LEERRVVL
-600 IRQQAAEQNKVY
+600 IRQQAAEQNKAY
-612 QSMLVMNGQHT
+612 QSLLIMNGQHT

-633 ELLQQRQGLVNVPL
+633 ELLQQRQGLASVPL

-655 DKQQSA
+655 DKQQGA
-661 LTKTERELAL
+661 LNNTERQLAL

-687 ADDLGFVGDSYQEA
+687 ADDLGLVGDTYQEA
-701 RQRYISNA
+701 RQRYIRNSM
-709 LEAWRNNEAN
+709 EAWRNNEAN
-719 KPKSRGGKS
+719 KPKSRAGKS
-728 ETEKAEDSFSR
+728 GAEKAEDSFSR

-752 QNTELAKLKYQTA
+752 KNTELAKLKYQTS

-772 TEMQKQ
+772 TEIQKQ
-778 ELLRNAALIDQQ
+778 ELLRNAALIDQK

-797 SREETLKNDNVA
+797 AREEALKNDNA
-809 ARASNEAELLGYGQG
+809 DERASNDAELLGYGQG
-824 ERARERMREL
+824 ERVRERMREL
-834 QQIRDSFRQK
+834 QQIRDGYRQK

-864 ARAQN
+864 ALAQN
-869 AQYLSERLKDQAAF
+869 AQYLSERLKDQEAF

-903 NWVDN
+903 NWVDS

-916 AQLATE
+916 AQLATD
-922 GISGLVNNIT
+922 GISGMVNNIT

-940 EWRNWASSV
+940 EWRSWAASI

-963 NGIKT
+963 NGIKM
-968 AANGMSGAGGFIG
+968 AANSMSGAGGFFG
-981 SIGDWLGG
+981 SIGNWLGG

-1052 SMNGSAGLVYSP
+1052 RMNGSAGLVYSP

-1072 DGANGQIGA
+1072 DGANGQIGP
-1081 EAAGSLVQLIDQR
+1081 EAAGTLVQLIDQR

>member
-1 MATLRELII
+1 
-10 KISANSQSFQSEIQR
+10 
-25 ASRMGSEYYRTLQ
+25 
-38 NGGRQAAAVAREQ
+38 RQAAAAAREQ
-51 RRALAELNSQLTEI
+51 RRALAELHSQLTEI
-65 RASAAGT
+65 RASAVGMTGA
-72 AGVFAG
+72 FAG

-104 SSDEFSSSQKVLMD
+104 SSDEFASSQKVLMD

-239 LGVLRDEYAAMPETV
+239 LGILRDEYAAMPETV
-254 SDGIT
+254 SSSIT

-271 ANEASGATKTLSGV
+271 ANEASGVTKTLSGM
-285 LNGVAGNIDNVA
+285 LNGVAGQIDNVA
-297 TAAGALVAVG
+297 TAVGALVAVG

-315 ASGAVSATAGLVT
+315 ASGAMSATAGLVT

-336 AEAQLRGT
+336 AEAQFRGT

-388 IAARTAAQNALN
+388 IAARSAAQNALN

-405 GSRLMTGALG
+405 GSRLMSGALG

-436 NQEPA
+436 NQEQA

-477 LAEQNRLIDE
+477 LTEQNRLIDE

-520 HLTSVQEKI
+520 HLTSV
-529 AGYQYVLANPGWTTG
+529 
-544 DGFMINHLTSVKTVT
+544 KTVT

-569 AVEQSRLAQ
+569 
-578 MQEKAQSIQDVLAG
+578 
-592 LEDRRVAL
+592 
-600 IRQQAAEQNKVY
+600 
-612 QSMLVMNGQHT
+612 
-623 EFNRLLGLGN
+623 
-633 ELLQQRQGLVNVPL
+633 
-647 RLPQATLD
+647 
-655 DKQQSA
+655 
-661 LTKTERELAL
+661 
-671 SRLKGE
+671 
-677 EKERARLGYA
+677 
-687 ADDLGFVGDSYQEA
+687 
-701 RQRYISNA
+701 
-709 LEAWRNNEAN
+709 
-719 KPKSRGGKS
+719 
-728 ETEKAEDSFSR
+728 
-739 LLKQQKEQLALAG
+739 
-752 QNTELAKLKYQTA
+752 
-765 QGELKTL
+765 
-772 TEMQKQ
+772 
-778 ELLRNAALIDQQ
+778 
-790 KIREQLR
+790 
-797 SREETLKNDNVA
+797 
-809 ARASNEAELLGYGQG
+809 
-824 ERARERMREL
+824 
-834 QQIRDSFRQK
+834 
-844 DADLQSQYQT
+844 
-854 GDISEDFYRQ
+854 
-864 ARAQN
+864 
-869 AQYLSERLKDQAAF
+869 
-883 YAESDAQRADW
+883 
-894 QKGLQEGLS
+894 
-903 NWVDN
+903 
-908 ASDYASQA
+908 
-916 AQLATE
+916 
-922 GISGLVNNIT
+922 
-932 EMLNGNKV
+932 
-940 EWRNWASSV
+940 
-949 LQEISKVLMNAAIV
+949 
-963 NGIKT
+963 
-968 AANGMSGAGGFIG
+968 
-981 SIGDWLGG
+981 
-989 AVANAKGGVYT
+989 
-1000 SANLSAY
+1000 
-1007 SNSIVDTPTYFAFAK
+1007 
-1022 GAGLMGE
+1022 
-1029 AGPEAIMPLTRA
+1029 
-1041 ADGSLGVRAVG
+1041 
-1052 SMNGSAGLVYSP
+1052 
-1064 VYHIAIQN
+1064 
-1072 DGANGQIGA
+1072 
-1081 EAAGSLVQLIDQR
+1081 
-1094 VQAVMLSMRRDGG
+1094 
-1107 MLSG
+1107 

>member
-38 NGGRQAAAVAREQ
+38 NGGRQAAAAARDQ

-65 RASAAGT
+65 RGSAVGMAG
-72 AGVFAG
+72 AFAG

-219 AMADDGKLTADKVVP
+219 AMADDGQLTADKVVP

-239 LGVLRDEYAAMPETV
+239 LEVLRDEYAAMPETV

-271 ANEASGATKTLSGV
+271 ANEASGVTKTLSGV
-285 LNGVAGNIDNVA
+285 LNGVAGQIDNVA
-297 TAAGALVAVG
+297 TAVGALVAVG

-315 ASGAVSATAGLVT
+315 ASGAMSATAGLVT

-336 AEAQLRGT
+336 AEAQFRGT

-388 IAARTAAQNALN
+388 IAARSAAQNALN

-405 GSRLMTGALG
+405 GSRLMSGALG

-436 NQEPA
+436 NQEQA

-477 LAEQNRLIDE
+477 LTEQNRLIDE
-487 QASRVKSLQ
+487 QASRVKSL
-496 EKIAGYQYVLAN
+496 
-508 PGWTTG
+508 
-514 DGFMIN
+514 
-520 HLTSVQEKI
+520 
-529 AGYQYVLANPGWTTG
+529 
-544 DGFMINHLTSVKTVT
+544 
-559 EGLSQATEQL
+559 
-569 AVEQSRLAQ
+569 
-578 MQEKAQSIQDVLAG
+578 QEKAQSIQDVLAG

-739 LLKQQKEQLALAG
+739 LLKQQKAQLALAG

-772 TEMQKQ
+772 TEIQKQ

-797 SREETLKNDNVA
+797 SREETLKNENAA
-809 ARASNEAELLGYGQG
+809 ARASNDAELLGYGQG

-864 ARAQN
+864 ALAQN
-869 AQYLSERLKDQAAF
+869 AQYLSERLKDQETF

-894 QKGLQEGLS
+894 QKGLQEGFS

-922 GISGLVNNIT
+922 GISGMVNNIT
-932 EMLNGNKV
+932 EMLNG
-940 EWRNWASSV
+940 
-949 LQEISKVLMNAAIV
+949 
-963 NGIKT
+963 
-968 AANGMSGAGGFIG
+968 
-981 SIGDWLGG
+981 
-989 AVANAKGGVYT
+989 
-1000 SANLSAY
+1000 
-1007 SNSIVDTPTYFAFAK
+1007 
-1022 GAGLMGE
+1022 
-1029 AGPEAIMPLTRA
+1029 
-1041 ADGSLGVRAVG
+1041 
-1052 SMNGSAGLVYSP
+1052 
-1064 VYHIAIQN
+1064 
-1072 DGANGQIGA
+1072 
-1081 EAAGSLVQLIDQR
+1081 
-1094 VQAVMLSMRRDGG
+1094 
-1107 MLSG
+1107 

>member
-38 NGGRQAAAVAREQ
+38 NGGRQAAAAARDQ

-65 RASAAGT
+65 RGSAVGMAG
-72 AGVFAG
+72 AFAG

-219 AMADDGKLTADKVVP
+219 AMADDGQLTADKVVP

-239 LGVLRDEYAAMPETV
+239 LEVLRDEYAAMPETV

-271 ANEASGATKTLSGV
+271 ANEASGVTKTLSGV
-285 LNGVAGNIDNVA
+285 LNGVAGQIDNVA
-297 TAAGALVAVG
+297 TAVGALVAVG

-315 ASGAVSATAGLVT
+315 ASGAMSATAGLVT

-336 AEAQLRGT
+336 AEAQFRGT

-388 IAARTAAQNALN
+388 IAARSAAQNALN

-405 GSRLMTGALG
+405 GSRLMSGALG

-436 NQEPA
+436 NQEQA

-477 LAEQNRLIDE
+477 LTEQNRLIDE
-487 QASRVKSLQ
+487 QASRVKSL
-496 EKIAGYQYVLAN
+496 
-508 PGWTTG
+508 
-514 DGFMIN
+514 
-520 HLTSVQEKI
+520 
-529 AGYQYVLANPGWTTG
+529 
-544 DGFMINHLTSVKTVT
+544 
-559 EGLSQATEQL
+559 
-569 AVEQSRLAQ
+569 
-578 MQEKAQSIQDVLAG
+578 QEKAQSIQDVLAG

-677 EKERARLGYA
+677 EKERVRLGYA
-687 ADDLGFVGDSYQEA
+687 ADDLGFVGDPYQEA

-739 LLKQQKEQLALAG
+739 LLKQQKEQLALVG

-765 QGELKTL
+765 LGELKTL

-778 ELLRNAALIDQQ
+778 ELLRNATLIDQQ

-797 SREETLKNDNVA
+797 SREETLKNENAA
-809 ARASNEAELLGYGQG
+809 ARASNDAELLGYGQG

-864 ARAQN
+864 ALAQN
-869 AQYLSERLKDQAAF
+869 AQYLSERLKDQAVF
-883 YAESDAQRADW
+883 YAESDVQRADW
-894 QKGLQEGLS
+894 QKGLQEGFS

-922 GISGLVNNIT
+922 GISGMVNNIT

-940 EWRNWASSV
+940 EWRSWASSV

-968 AANGMSGAGGFIG
+968 AANGMSGAGGFLG

-1029 AGPEAIMPLTRA
+1029 AGPEA
-1041 ADGSLGVRAVG
+1041 
-1052 SMNGSAGLVYSP
+1052 
-1064 VYHIAIQN
+1064 
-1072 DGANGQIGA
+1072 
-1081 EAAGSLVQLIDQR
+1081 
-1094 VQAVMLSMRRDGG
+1094 
-1107 MLSG
+1107 

>member
-1 MATLRELII
+1 
-10 KISANSQSFQSEIQR
+10 
-25 ASRMGSEYYRTLQ
+25 
-38 NGGRQAAAVAREQ
+38 
-51 RRALAELNSQLTEI
+51 
-65 RASAAGT
+65 
-72 AGVFAG
+72 
-78 AFATG
+78 
-83 HLISLADEW
+83 
-92 SSVNARLKQASQ
+92 
-104 SSDEFSSSQKVLMD
+104 
-118 ISQRTGTAFSDNAA
+118 
-132 LFARSAASMRE
+132 
-143 YGYSADDVLKVTEAI
+143 
-158 STGLKISG
+158 
-166 ASTAEAGSVITQ
+166 
-178 FSQALAQGVLRGEE
+178 
-192 FNSVNE
+192 
-198 SGDRIVRA
+198 
-206 LAAGMGVARKDLK
+206 MGVARKDLK
-219 AMADDGKLTADKVVP
+219 AMADDGQLTADKVVP

-239 LGVLRDEYAAMPETV
+239 LEVLRDEYAAMPETV

-271 ANEASGATKTLSGV
+271 ANEASGVTKTLSGV
-285 LNGVAGNIDNVA
+285 LNGVAGQIDNVA
-297 TAAGALVAVG
+297 TAVGALVAVG

-315 ASGAVSATAGLVT
+315 ASGAMSATAGLVT

-336 AEAQLRGT
+336 AEAQFRGT

-388 IAARTAAQNALN
+388 IAARSAAQNALN

-405 GSRLMTGALG
+405 GSRLMSGALG

-436 NQEPA
+436 NQEQA

-477 LAEQNRLIDE
+477 LTEQNRLIDE
-487 QASRVKSLQ
+487 QASRVKSL
-496 EKIAGYQYVLAN
+496 
-508 PGWTTG
+508 
-514 DGFMIN
+514 
-520 HLTSVQEKI
+520 
-529 AGYQYVLANPGWTTG
+529 
-544 DGFMINHLTSVKTVT
+544 
-559 EGLSQATEQL
+559 
-569 AVEQSRLAQ
+569 
-578 MQEKAQSIQDVLAG
+578 QEKAQSIQDVLAG

-739 LLKQQKEQLALAG
+739 LLKQQKAQLALAG

-772 TEMQKQ
+772 TEIQKQ

-797 SREETLKNDNVA
+797 SREETLKNENAA
-809 ARASNEAELLGYGQG
+809 ARASNDAELLGYGQG

-864 ARAQN
+864 ALAQN
-869 AQYLSERLKDQAAF
+869 AQYLSERLKDQETF

-894 QKGLQEGLS
+894 QKGLQEGFS

-922 GISGLVNNIT
+922 GISGMVNNIT

-940 EWRNWASSV
+940 EWRSWASSV

-968 AANGMSGAGGFIG
+968 AANGMSGAGGFLG

-1072 DGANGQIGA
+1072 DGTNGQIGP

>member
-1 MATLRELII
+1 M
-10 KISANSQSFQSEIQR
+10 
-25 ASRMGSEYYRTLQ
+25 
-38 NGGRQAAAVAREQ
+38 
-51 RRALAELNSQLTEI
+51 
-65 RASAAGT
+65 
-72 AGVFAG
+72 
-78 AFATG
+78 
-83 HLISLADEW
+83 
-92 SSVNARLKQASQ
+92 
-104 SSDEFSSSQKVLMD
+104 
-118 ISQRTGTAFSDNAA
+118 
-132 LFARSAASMRE
+132 
-143 YGYSADDVLKVTEAI
+143 
-158 STGLKISG
+158 
-166 ASTAEAGSVITQ
+166 
-178 FSQALAQGVLRGEE
+178 
-192 FNSVNE
+192 
-198 SGDRIVRA
+198 
-206 LAAGMGVARKDLK
+206 
-219 AMADDGKLTADKVVP
+219 
-234 ALISQ
+234 
-239 LGVLRDEYAAMPETV
+239 
-254 SDGIT
+254 
-259 KVENAFMAWVGG
+259 ENAFMAWVGG

-436 NQEPA
+436 NQEQA

-520 HLTSVQEKI
+520 HLTSV
-529 AGYQYVLANPGWTTG
+529 
-544 DGFMINHLTSVKTVT
+544 KTVT

-578 MQEKAQSIQDVLAG
+578 MQEKVQSIQDVLAG

-719 KPKSRGGKS
+719 KPKS
-728 ETEKAEDSFSR
+728 
-739 LLKQQKEQLALAG
+739 
-752 QNTELAKLKYQTA
+752 
-765 QGELKTL
+765 
-772 TEMQKQ
+772 
-778 ELLRNAALIDQQ
+778 
-790 KIREQLR
+790 
-797 SREETLKNDNVA
+797 
-809 ARASNEAELLGYGQG
+809 
-824 ERARERMREL
+824 
-834 QQIRDSFRQK
+834 
-844 DADLQSQYQT
+844 
-854 GDISEDFYRQ
+854 
-864 ARAQN
+864 
-869 AQYLSERLKDQAAF
+869 
-883 YAESDAQRADW
+883 
-894 QKGLQEGLS
+894 
-903 NWVDN
+903 
-908 ASDYASQA
+908 
-916 AQLATE
+916 
-922 GISGLVNNIT
+922 
-932 EMLNGNKV
+932 
-940 EWRNWASSV
+940 
-949 LQEISKVLMNAAIV
+949 
-963 NGIKT
+963 
-968 AANGMSGAGGFIG
+968 
-981 SIGDWLGG
+981 
-989 AVANAKGGVYT
+989 
-1000 SANLSAY
+1000 
-1007 SNSIVDTPTYFAFAK
+1007 
-1022 GAGLMGE
+1022 
-1029 AGPEAIMPLTRA
+1029 
-1041 ADGSLGVRAVG
+1041 
-1052 SMNGSAGLVYSP
+1052 
-1064 VYHIAIQN
+1064 
-1072 DGANGQIGA
+1072 
-1081 EAAGSLVQLIDQR
+1081 
-1094 VQAVMLSMRRDGG
+1094 
-1107 MLSG
+1107 

>member
-38 NGGRQAAAVAREQ
+38 NGGRQAAAAAREQ

-65 RASAAGT
+65 RGSAVGMAG
-72 AGVFAG
+72 AFAG
-78 AFATG
+78 AFASG

-219 AMADDGKLTADKVVP
+219 AMADDGQLTADKVVP

-239 LGVLRDEYAAMPETV
+239 LEVLRDEYAAMPETV

-271 ANEASGATKTLSGV
+271 ANEASGVTKTLSGV
-285 LNGVAGNIDNVA
+285 LNGVAGQIDNVA
-297 TAAGALVAVG
+297 TAVGALVAVG

-315 ASGAVSATAGLVT
+315 ASGAMSATAGLVT

-336 AEAQLRGT
+336 AEAQFRGT

-388 IAARTAAQNALN
+388 IAARSAAQNALN

-405 GSRLMTGALG
+405 GSRLMSGALG

-436 NQEPA
+436 NQEQA

-477 LAEQNRLIDE
+477 LTEQNRLIDE
-487 QASRVKSLQ
+487 QASRVKSL
-496 EKIAGYQYVLAN
+496 
-508 PGWTTG
+508 
-514 DGFMIN
+514 
-520 HLTSVQEKI
+520 
-529 AGYQYVLANPGWTTG
+529 
-544 DGFMINHLTSVKTVT
+544 
-559 EGLSQATEQL
+559 
-569 AVEQSRLAQ
+569 
-578 MQEKAQSIQDVLAG
+578 QEKAQSIQDVLAG

-739 LLKQQKEQLALAG
+739 LLKQQKAQLALAG

-772 TEMQKQ
+772 TEIQKQ

-797 SREETLKNDNVA
+797 SREETLKNENAA
-809 ARASNEAELLGYGQG
+809 ARASNDAELLGYGQG

-864 ARAQN
+864 ALAQN
-869 AQYLSERLKDQAAF
+869 AQYLSERLKDQETF

-894 QKGLQEGLS
+894 QKGLQEGFS

-922 GISGLVNNIT
+922 GISGMVNNIT

-940 EWRNWASSV
+940 EWRSWASSV

-968 AANGMSGAGGFIG
+968 AANGMSGAGGFLG

-1072 DGANGQIGA
+1072 DGTNGQIGP

>member
-1 MATLRELII
+1 
-10 KISANSQSFQSEIQR
+10 
-25 ASRMGSEYYRTLQ
+25 MGSEYYRTLQ

-72 AGVFAG
+72 AGAFAG

-158 STGLKISG
+158 STGLKLSG
-166 ASTAEAGSVITQ
+166 AGVAESGSVITQ

-192 FNSVNE
+192 FNAVNE
-198 SGDRIVRA
+198 NGDRVIRA
-206 LAAGMGVARKDLK
+206 LAVGMGVARKDLK

-239 LGVLRDEYAAMPETV
+239 LGILRDEYAAMPETV
-254 SDGIT
+254 SGSIT

-271 ANEASGATKTLSGV
+271 ANEASGVTKTLSGV
-285 LNGVAGNIDNVA
+285 LNGVAGQIDNVA
-297 TAAGALVAVG
+297 TAVGALVA
-307 VARYFGNM
+307 
-315 ASGAVSATAGLVT
+315 
-328 AARNEVAL
+328 
-336 AEAQLRGT
+336 
-344 QIATA
+344 
-349 RARAAVYRAQQAVAA
+349 
-364 ARGTEMQIA
+364 
-373 AEARLAA
+373 
-380 TQERLNRN
+380 
-388 IAARTAAQNALN
+388 
-400 STTAV
+400 
-405 GSRLMTGALG
+405 
-415 LVGGVPGLVML
+415 
-426 GAAAWYTLYQ
+426 
-436 NQEPA
+436 
-441 RESARQ
+441 
-447 YALTIDEIAHKTPSM
+447 
-462 SLPEAS
+462 
-468 DNEGRTRAA
+468 
-477 LAEQNRLIDE
+477 
-487 QASRVKSLQ
+487 
-496 EKIAGYQYVLAN
+496 
-508 PGWTTG
+508 
-514 DGFMIN
+514 
-520 HLTSVQEKI
+520 
-529 AGYQYVLANPGWTTG
+529 
-544 DGFMINHLTSVKTVT
+544 
-559 EGLSQATEQL
+559 
-569 AVEQSRLAQ
+569 
-578 MQEKAQSIQDVLAG
+578 
-592 LEDRRVAL
+592 
-600 IRQQAAEQNKVY
+600 
-612 QSMLVMNGQHT
+612 
-623 EFNRLLGLGN
+623 
-633 ELLQQRQGLVNVPL
+633 
-647 RLPQATLD
+647 
-655 DKQQSA
+655 
-661 LTKTERELAL
+661 
-671 SRLKGE
+671 
-677 EKERARLGYA
+677 
-687 ADDLGFVGDSYQEA
+687 
-701 RQRYISNA
+701 
-709 LEAWRNNEAN
+709 
-719 KPKSRGGKS
+719 
-728 ETEKAEDSFSR
+728 SFSR

-772 TEMQKQ
+772 TEIQKQ

-797 SREETLKNDNVA
+797 YREETLKNDNVA

-883 YAESDAQRADW
+883 YAESDVQRADW
-894 QKGLQEGLS
+894 QKGLQEGFS

-922 GISGLVNNIT
+922 GISGMVNNIT
-932 EMLNGNKV
+932 EVLNGNKV
-940 EWRNWASSV
+940 EWRSWASSV

-968 AANGMSGAGGFIG
+968 AANSMSGVGGFLG

-989 AVANAKGGVYT
+989 AVANAKGGVFT

-1072 DGANGQIGA
+1072 DGTNGQIGP

>member
-38 NGGRQAAAVAREQ
+38 NGGRQAAAAARDQ

-65 RASAAGT
+65 RGSAVGMAG
-72 AGVFAG
+72 AFAG

-219 AMADDGKLTADKVVP
+219 AMADDGQLTADKVVP

-239 LGVLRDEYAAMPETV
+239 LEVLRDEYAAMPETV

-271 ANEASGATKTLSGV
+271 ANEASGVTKTLSGV
-285 LNGVAGNIDNVA
+285 LNGVAGQIDNVA
-297 TAAGALVAVG
+297 TAVGALVAVG

-315 ASGAVSATAGLVT
+315 ASGAMSATAGLVT

-336 AEAQLRGT
+336 AEAQFRGT

-388 IAARTAAQNALN
+388 IAARSAAQNALN

-405 GSRLMTGALG
+405 GSRLMSGALG

-436 NQEPA
+436 NQEQA

-477 LAEQNRLIDE
+477 LTEQNRLIDE
-487 QASRVKSLQ
+487 QASRVKSL
-496 EKIAGYQYVLAN
+496 
-508 PGWTTG
+508 
-514 DGFMIN
+514 
-520 HLTSVQEKI
+520 
-529 AGYQYVLANPGWTTG
+529 
-544 DGFMINHLTSVKTVT
+544 
-559 EGLSQATEQL
+559 
-569 AVEQSRLAQ
+569 
-578 MQEKAQSIQDVLAG
+578 QEKAQSIQDVLAG

-739 LLKQQKEQLALAG
+739 LLKQQKAQLALAG

-772 TEMQKQ
+772 TEIQKQ

-797 SREETLKNDNVA
+797 SREETLKNENAA
-809 ARASNEAELLGYGQG
+809 ARASNDAELLGYGQG

-864 ARAQN
+864 ALAQN
-869 AQYLSERLKDQAAF
+869 AQYLSERLKDQETF

-894 QKGLQEGLS
+894 QKGLQEGFS

-922 GISGLVNNIT
+922 GISGMVNNIT

-940 EWRNWASSV
+940 EWRSWASSV

-968 AANGMSGAGGFIG
+968 AANGMSGAGGFLG

-1072 DGANGQIGA
+1072 DGTNG
-1081 EAAGSLVQLIDQR
+1081 
-1094 VQAVMLSMRRDGG
+1094 
-1107 MLSG
+1107 

>member
-38 NGGRQAAAVAREQ
+38 NGGRQAAAAAREQ

-65 RASAAGT
+65 RGSAVGMAG
-72 AGVFAG
+72 AFAG
-78 AFATG
+78 AFASG

-104 SSDEFSSSQKVLMD
+104 SSDEFASSQKVLMD

-143 YGYSADDVLKVTEAI
+143 YGYSAGDVLKVTEAI

-239 LGVLRDEYAAMPETV
+239 LGILRDEYAAMPETV
-254 SDGIT
+254 SSSIT

-271 ANEASGATKTLSGV
+271 ANEASGVTKTLSGM
-285 LNGVAGNIDNVA
+285 LNGVAGQIDNVA
-297 TAAGALVAVG
+297 TAVGALVAVG

-315 ASGAVSATAGLVT
+315 ASGAMSATAGLVT

-336 AEAQLRGT
+336 AEAQFRGT

-388 IAARTAAQNALN
+388 IAARSAAQNALN

-405 GSRLMTGALG
+405 GSRLMSGALG

-436 NQEPA
+436 NQEQA

-477 LAEQNRLIDE
+477 LTEQNRLIDE
-487 QASRVKSLQ
+487 QASRVKSL
-496 EKIAGYQYVLAN
+496 
-508 PGWTTG
+508 
-514 DGFMIN
+514 
-520 HLTSVQEKI
+520 
-529 AGYQYVLANPGWTTG
+529 
-544 DGFMINHLTSVKTVT
+544 
-559 EGLSQATEQL
+559 
-569 AVEQSRLAQ
+569 
-578 MQEKAQSIQDVLAG
+578 QEKAQSIQDVLAG

-739 LLKQQKEQLALAG
+739 LLKQQKAQLALAG

-772 TEMQKQ
+772 TEIQKQ

-797 SREETLKNDNVA
+797 SREETLKNENAA
-809 ARASNEAELLGYGQG
+809 ARASNDAELLGYGQG

-864 ARAQN
+864 ALAQN
-869 AQYLSERLKDQAAF
+869 AQYLSERLKDQETF

-894 QKGLQEGLS
+894 QKGLQEGFS

-922 GISGLVNNIT
+922 GISGMVNNIT

-940 EWRNWASSV
+940 EWRSWASSV

-968 AANGMSGAGGFIG
+968 AANGMSGAGGFLG

-1072 DGANGQIGA
+1072 DGANGQIGP

>member
-38 NGGRQAAAVAREQ
+38 NGGRQAAAAAREQ

-65 RASAAGT
+65 RGSAVGMAG
-72 AGVFAG
+72 AFAG
-78 AFATG
+78 AFASG

-104 SSDEFSSSQKVLMD
+104 SSDEFASSQKVLMD

-239 LGVLRDEYAAMPETV
+239 LGILRDEYAAMPETV
-254 SDGIT
+254 SSSIT

-271 ANEASGATKTLSGV
+271 ANEASGVTKTLSGM
-285 LNGVAGNIDNVA
+285 LNGVAGQIDNVA
-297 TAAGALVAVG
+297 TAVGALVAVG

-315 ASGAVSATAGLVT
+315 ASGAMSATAGLVT

-336 AEAQLRGT
+336 AEAQFRGT

-388 IAARTAAQNALN
+388 IAARSAAQNALN

-405 GSRLMTGALG
+405 GSRLMSGALG

-436 NQEPA
+436 NQEQA

-477 LAEQNRLIDE
+477 LTEQNRLIDE
-487 QASRVKSLQ
+487 QASRVKSL
-496 EKIAGYQYVLAN
+496 
-508 PGWTTG
+508 
-514 DGFMIN
+514 
-520 HLTSVQEKI
+520 
-529 AGYQYVLANPGWTTG
+529 
-544 DGFMINHLTSVKTVT
+544 
-559 EGLSQATEQL
+559 
-569 AVEQSRLAQ
+569 
-578 MQEKAQSIQDVLAG
+578 QEKAQSIQDVLAG

-677 EKERARLGYA
+677 EKERVRLGYA
-687 ADDLGFVGDSYQEA
+687 ADDLGFVGDPYQEA

-739 LLKQQKEQLALAG
+739 LLKQQKEQLALVG

-765 QGELKTL
+765 LGELKTL

-778 ELLRNAALIDQQ
+778 ELLRNATLIDQQ

-797 SREETLKNDNVA
+797 SREETLKNENAA
-809 ARASNEAELLGYGQG
+809 ARASNDAELLGYGQG

-864 ARAQN
+864 ALAQN
-869 AQYLSERLKDQAAF
+869 AQYLSERLKDQAVF
-883 YAESDAQRADW
+883 YAESDVQRADW
-894 QKGLQEGLS
+894 QKGLQEGFS

-922 GISGLVNNIT
+922 GISGMVNNIT

-940 EWRNWASSV
+940 EWRSWASSV

-968 AANGMSGAGGFIG
+968 AANGMSGAGGFLG

-1072 DGANGQIGA
+1072 DGTNGQIGP

>member
-1 MATLRELII
+1 
-10 KISANSQSFQSEIQR
+10 
-25 ASRMGSEYYRTLQ
+25 
-38 NGGRQAAAVAREQ
+38 
-51 RRALAELNSQLTEI
+51 
-65 RASAAGT
+65 
-72 AGVFAG
+72 
-78 AFATG
+78 
-83 HLISLADEW
+83 
-92 SSVNARLKQASQ
+92 
-104 SSDEFSSSQKVLMD
+104 
-118 ISQRTGTAFSDNAA
+118 
-132 LFARSAASMRE
+132 
-143 YGYSADDVLKVTEAI
+143 
-158 STGLKISG
+158 
-166 ASTAEAGSVITQ
+166 
-178 FSQALAQGVLRGEE
+178 
-192 FNSVNE
+192 
-198 SGDRIVRA
+198 
-206 LAAGMGVARKDLK
+206 
-219 AMADDGKLTADKVVP
+219 
-234 ALISQ
+234 
-239 LGVLRDEYAAMPETV
+239 
-254 SDGIT
+254 

-271 ANEASGATKTLSGV
+271 ANEASGVTKTLSGM
-285 LNGVAGNIDNVA
+285 LNGVAGQIDNVA
-297 TAAGALVAVG
+297 TAVGALVAVG

-315 ASGAVSATAGLVT
+315 ASGAMSATAGLVT

-336 AEAQLRGT
+336 AEAQFRGT

-388 IAARTAAQNALN
+388 IAARSAAQNALN

-405 GSRLMTGALG
+405 GSRLMSGALG

-436 NQEPA
+436 NQEQA

-477 LAEQNRLIDE
+477 LTEQNRLIDE
-487 QASRVKSLQ
+487 QASRVKSL
-496 EKIAGYQYVLAN
+496 
-508 PGWTTG
+508 
-514 DGFMIN
+514 
-520 HLTSVQEKI
+520 QEKI

-661 LTKTERELAL
+661 LTKTERV
-671 SRLKGE
+671 
-677 EKERARLGYA
+677 RLGYA
-687 ADDLGFVGDSYQEA
+687 ADDLGFVGDPYQEA

-739 LLKQQKEQLALAG
+739 LLKQQKEQLALVG

-765 QGELKTL
+765 LGELKTL

-778 ELLRNAALIDQQ
+778 ELLRNATLIDQQ

-797 SREETLKNDNVA
+797 SREETLKNENAA
-809 ARASNEAELLGYGQG
+809 ARASNDAELLGYGQG

-864 ARAQN
+864 A
-869 AQYLSERLKDQAAF
+869 
-883 YAESDAQRADW
+883 
-894 QKGLQEGLS
+894 
-903 NWVDN
+903 
-908 ASDYASQA
+908 
-916 AQLATE
+916 
-922 GISGLVNNIT
+922 
-932 EMLNGNKV
+932 
-940 EWRNWASSV
+940 
-949 LQEISKVLMNAAIV
+949 
-963 NGIKT
+963 
-968 AANGMSGAGGFIG
+968 
-981 SIGDWLGG
+981 
-989 AVANAKGGVYT
+989 
-1000 SANLSAY
+1000 
-1007 SNSIVDTPTYFAFAK
+1007 
-1022 GAGLMGE
+1022 
-1029 AGPEAIMPLTRA
+1029 
-1041 ADGSLGVRAVG
+1041 
-1052 SMNGSAGLVYSP
+1052 
-1064 VYHIAIQN
+1064 
-1072 DGANGQIGA
+1072 
-1081 EAAGSLVQLIDQR
+1081 
-1094 VQAVMLSMRRDGG
+1094 
-1107 MLSG
+1107 

>member
-72 AGVFAG
+72 AGAFAG

-143 YGYSADDVLKVTEAI
+143 YGYSAGDVLKVTEAI

-315 ASGAVSATAGLVT
+315 AAGVGKATTELIAAKSGT
-328 AARNEVAL
+328 VAL
-336 AEAQLRGT
+336 AAAQ
-344 QIATA
+344 AD
-349 RARAAVYRAQQAVAA
+349 AAVQVQRKAAADALAAERAWQLAQAELALARNSSAEALATQNAVAKRRAMIVANAALVQSNQAVAA
-364 ARGTEMQIA
+364 SGKALENATSVTGMLKSGA
-373 AEARLAA
+373 ASL
-380 TQERLNRN
+380 L
-388 IAARTAAQNALN
+388 
-400 STTAV
+400 S
-405 GSRLMTGALG
+405 
-415 LVGGVPGLVML
+415 LVGGIPGLLML
-426 GAAAWYTLYQ
+426 GAGAWYTVYQ
-436 NQEPA
+436 NQEQA

-447 YALTIDEIAHKTPSM
+447 YASTIDEIRAKVSGMT
-462 SLPEAS
+462 LPELA
-468 DNEGRTRAA
+468 DNEGKTREA
-477 LAEQNRLIDE
+477 LEEQNRLIAE
-487 QASRVKSLQ
+487 QESKVRGLKTQIADYQRWLQ
-496 EKIAGYQYVLAN
+496 ENPQGGSGAEIITHGLAEA
-508 PGWTTG
+508 TG
-514 DGFMIN
+514 R
-520 HLTSVQEKI
+520 
-529 AGYQYVLANPGWTTG
+529 
-544 DGFMINHLTSVKTVT
+544 
-559 EGLSQATEQL
+559 L
-569 AVEQSRLAQ
+569 AVEQSRLTQ
-578 MQEKAQSIQDVLAG
+578 IQEKAKSVQEALAS
-592 LEDRRVAL
+592 LEYNRVAR
-600 IRQQAAEQNKVY
+600 IREEAAEQNRAY
-612 QSMLVMNGQHT
+612 QALLQMNVQHT

-894 QKGLQEGLS
+894 QKGLQEGFS

-922 GISGLVNNIT
+922 GISGMVNNIT

-968 AANGMSGAGGFIG
+968 AANSMSGAGGFIG

-1052 SMNGSAGLVYSP
+1052 RMNGSAGLVYSP

-1072 DGANGQIGA
+1072 DGANGQIGP

>member
-38 NGGRQAAAVAREQ
+38 NGGRQAAAAARDQ

-65 RASAAGT
+65 RGSAVGMAG
-72 AGVFAG
+72 AFAG

-219 AMADDGKLTADKVVP
+219 AMADDGQLTADKVVP

-239 LGVLRDEYAAMPETV
+239 LEVLRDEYAAMPETV
-254 SDGIT
+254 SSSIT

-271 ANEASGATKTLSGV
+271 ANEASGVTKTLSGV
-285 LNGVAGNIDNVA
+285 LNGVA
-297 TAAGALVAVG
+297 
-307 VARYFGNM
+307 
-315 ASGAVSATAGLVT
+315 
-328 AARNEVAL
+328 
-336 AEAQLRGT
+336 
-344 QIATA
+344 
-349 RARAAVYRAQQAVAA
+349 
-364 ARGTEMQIA
+364 
-373 AEARLAA
+373 
-380 TQERLNRN
+380 
-388 IAARTAAQNALN
+388 
-400 STTAV
+400 
-405 GSRLMTGALG
+405 
-415 LVGGVPGLVML
+415 GLVML

-436 NQEPA
+436 NQEQA

-477 LAEQNRLIDE
+477 LTEQNRLIDE

-520 HLTSVQEKI
+520 HLTSV
-529 AGYQYVLANPGWTTG
+529 
-544 DGFMINHLTSVKTVT
+544 KTVT
-559 EGLSQATEQL
+559 EGLAQATEQL

-612 QSMLVMNGQHT
+612 QSMLVMNGQYT

-677 EKERARLGYA
+677 EKERVRLGYA
-687 ADDLGFVGDSYQEA
+687 ADDLGFVGDPYQEA

-709 LEAWRNNEAN
+709 LEAWRNNEVN

-765 QGELKTL
+765 LGELKTL
-772 TEMQKQ
+772 SEIQKQ

-797 SREETLKNDNVA
+797 YREETLKNDNVA
-809 ARASNEAELLGYGQG
+809 ARASNESELLGYGQG

-864 ARAQN
+864 ALAQN
-869 AQYLSERLKDQAAF
+869 AQYLSERLKDQAVF
-883 YAESDAQRADW
+883 YAESDVQRADW
-894 QKGLQEGLS
+894 QKGLQEGFS

-922 GISGLVNNIT
+922 GISGMVNNIT

-940 EWRNWASSV
+940 EWRSWASSV

-968 AANGMSGAGGFIG
+968 AANGMSGAGGFLG

-1072 DGANGQIGA
+1072 DGANGQIGP

>member
-38 NGGRQAAAVAREQ
+38 NGGRQAAAAARDQ

-65 RASAAGT
+65 RGSAVGMAG
-72 AGVFAG
+72 AFAG

-219 AMADDGKLTADKVVP
+219 AMADDGQLTADKVVP

-239 LGVLRDEYAAMPETV
+239 LEVLRDEYAAMPETV
-254 SDGIT
+254 SSSIT

-271 ANEASGATKTLSGV
+271 ANEASGVTKTLSGV
-285 LNGVAGNIDNVA
+285 LNGVA
-297 TAAGALVAVG
+297 
-307 VARYFGNM
+307 
-315 ASGAVSATAGLVT
+315 
-328 AARNEVAL
+328 
-336 AEAQLRGT
+336 
-344 QIATA
+344 
-349 RARAAVYRAQQAVAA
+349 
-364 ARGTEMQIA
+364 
-373 AEARLAA
+373 
-380 TQERLNRN
+380 
-388 IAARTAAQNALN
+388 
-400 STTAV
+400 
-405 GSRLMTGALG
+405 
-415 LVGGVPGLVML
+415 GLVML

-436 NQEPA
+436 NQEQA

-477 LAEQNRLIDE
+477 LTEQNRLIDE

-520 HLTSVQEKI
+520 HLTSV
-529 AGYQYVLANPGWTTG
+529 
-544 DGFMINHLTSVKTVT
+544 KTVT
-559 EGLSQATEQL
+559 EGLAQATEQL

-612 QSMLVMNGQHT
+612 QSMLVMNGQYT

-677 EKERARLGYA
+677 EKERVRLGYA
-687 ADDLGFVGDSYQEA
+687 ADDLGFVGDPYQEA

-709 LEAWRNNEAN
+709 LEAWRNNEVN

-765 QGELKTL
+765 LGELKTL
-772 TEMQKQ
+772 SEIQKQ

-797 SREETLKNDNVA
+797 YREETLKNDNVA
-809 ARASNEAELLGYGQG
+809 ARASNESELLGYGQG

-864 ARAQN
+864 ALAQN
-869 AQYLSERLKDQAAF
+869 AQYLSERLKDQAVF
-883 YAESDAQRADW
+883 YAESDVQRADW
-894 QKGLQEGLS
+894 QKGLQEGFS

-922 GISGLVNNIT
+922 GISGMVNNIT

-940 EWRNWASSV
+940 EWRSWASSV

-968 AANGMSGAGGFIG
+968 AANGMSGAGGFLG

-1041 ADGSLGVRAVG
+1041 ADGSLG
-1052 SMNGSAGLVYSP
+1052 
-1064 VYHIAIQN
+1064 
-1072 DGANGQIGA
+1072 
-1081 EAAGSLVQLIDQR
+1081 
-1094 VQAVMLSMRRDGG
+1094 
-1107 MLSG
+1107 